1 MNLLLAFAIAAGLS
15 AALIPPATRLASRL
29 GMLDHPTNRKVHLAP
44 IARTGGWGIVVG
56 ALVPFLYS
64 LSVDPLLLSYLIGA
78 VVLFG
83 FGLWDD
89 AANLNHRLKF
99 IGQTVAAAGVVF
111 CGDLYVTRIPFMG
124 EMPMPEMYARPFSVF
139 ALVGVIN
146 AVNHSDGLDG
156 LAGGECLLSL
166 AAILALLLPAVG
178 AADSMALLAC
188 ATLGSTL
195 AFLRYNRHPARVFMG
210 DTGSQFLGFTLG
222 VLIIY
227 LAQHTERQF
236 APSAALLLIGMP
248 VFDILVTLAL
258 RIRCGMSWFA
268 GSRNHLHHRLL
279 DRGFG
284 HYAAVG
290 ILCGMQA
297 ALVAVG
303 YLLHQQSESVLL
315 GCYVLICGGALS
327 ALVIAERRGW
337 IYARRVE
344 YHRA

>member
-1 MNLLLAFAIAAGLS
+1 MNLVLAFLIAAGLS
-15 AALIPPATRLASRL
+15 AALIPPATRLARRL
-29 GMLDHPTNRKVHLAP
+29 GMLDYPTNRKVHIAP
-44 IARTGGWGIVVG
+44 IPRTGGWGIVLG
-56 ALVPFLYS
+56 ALVPVLYMQ
-64 LSVDPLLLSYLIGA
+64 SVDPLLLSYLVGA
-78 VVLFG
+78 LVLFG

-89 AANLNHRLKF
+89 AANLNHRVKF
-99 IGQTVAAAGVVF
+99 VGQIVAAAGVVF
-111 CGDLYVTRIPFMG
+111 WGDLYVTRIPFLG
-124 EMPMPEMYARPFSVF
+124 ELPELYARPFTVF

-156 LAGGECLLSL
+156 LAGGECMLSL

-188 ATLGSTL
+188 TTFASTL
-195 AFLRYNRHPARVFMG
+195 AFLHYNRHPARVFMG

-227 LAQHTERQF
+227 LTQIAERQVT
-236 APSAALLLIGMP
+236 PTAALLLIGLP

-268 GSRNHLHHRLL
+268 GSRNHIHHRLL

-284 HYAAVG
+284 HYRAVG
-290 ILCGMQA
+290 LLYGIQA
-297 ALVAVG
+297 LLVTVA
-303 YLLHQQSESVLL
+303 YLLHQQSDYVLVA
-315 GCYVLICGGALS
+315 CYVLICGGGLS
-327 ALVIAERRGW
+327 VLVIAERRGW
-337 IYARRVE
+337 IYARSIE

>member
-1 MNLLLAFAIAAGLS
+1 MNLLFVFVIAAGLS

-29 GMLDHPTNRKVHLAP
+29 GMLDHPTNRKVHLVP
-44 IARTGGWGIVVG
+44 IPRTGGWGIAVG

-64 LSVDPLLLSYLIGA
+64 LSVDPLLLSYFIGA
-78 VVLFG
+78 LVLLG

-89 AANLNHRLKF
+89 AANLNHRIKF
-99 IGQTVAAAGVVF
+99 IGQIAAAAGVVF
-111 CGDLYVTRIPFMG
+111 WGDLYVTRIPFMG
-124 EMPMPEMYARPFSVF
+124 AMPELYARPFSVF

-178 AADSMALLAC
+178 AGDAMALLAC
-188 ATLGSTL
+188 ATCGSTL

-227 LAQHTERQF
+227 LTQIAQPQV

-268 GSRNHLHHRLL
+268 GSRNHIHHRLL

-284 HYAAVG
+284 HCGAVG
-290 ILCGMQA
+290 LLCGMQA
-297 ALVAVG
+297 LLVTVA
-303 YLLHQQSESVLL
+303 YLLHQQSDSVLL
-315 GCYVLICGGALS
+315 GCYVLICGGGLS

-337 IYARRVE
+337 IYARSIA

>member
-1 MNLLLAFAIAAGLS
+1 
-15 AALIPPATRLASRL
+15 
-29 GMLDHPTNRKVHLAP
+29 MLDYPINRKVHLAP
-44 IARTGGWGIVVG
+44 IPRTGGWGIVVG
-56 ALVPFLYS
+56 ALVPLLYS
-64 LSVDPLLLSYLIGA
+64 MSIDPLLLSYLIGA

-89 AANLNHRLKF
+89 AANLNHRVKF
-99 IGQTVAAAGVVF
+99 IGQIVAAAAVVF
-111 CGDLYVTRIPFMG
+111 WGDLYVTRIPFMG
-124 EMPMPEMYARPFSVF
+124 EMPIPEMYARPFSVF

-178 AADSMALLAC
+178 ASDSMALLAC
-188 ATLGSTL
+188 ATFGSTL

-227 LAQHTERQF
+227 LTQIAEPKV
-236 APSAALLLIGMP
+236 APTTALLLIGMP
-248 VFDILVTLAL
+248 VFDILVTLTL
-258 RIRCGMSWFA
+258 RIRRGMSWFA

-279 DRGFG
+279 DRGFCHHG
-284 HYAAVG
+284 AVG
-290 ILCGMQA
+290 LLYGMQA
-297 ALVAVG
+297 LLVAVA

-315 GCYVLICGGALS
+315 GCYVLICGGGLS
-327 ALVIAERRGW
+327 ALVLAERRGW
-337 IYARRVE
+337 IYARSIA

>member
-1 MNLLLAFAIAAGLS
+1 MNLLLAFVIAAGLS

-29 GMLDHPTNRKVHLAP
+29 GMLDHPTNRKVHLVP
-44 IARTGGWGIVVG
+44 TPRTGGWGIVVG
-56 ALVPFLYS
+56 ALVPLLYS
-64 LSVDPLLLSYLIGA
+64 LSVDPLLLSFLIGA
-78 VVLFG
+78 VVLFN

-99 IGQTVAAAGVVF
+99 VGQIVAAAGVVF
-111 CGDLYVTRIPFMG
+111 WGDLYVTRVPFMG
-124 EMPMPEMYARPFSVF
+124 ELPELYARPFSVF

-156 LAGGECLLSL
+156 LAGGECMLSL

-178 AADSMALLAC
+178 AADPMALLAC
-188 ATLGSTL
+188 TTLGSTL

-227 LAQHTERQF
+227 LIQIAERQV
-236 APSAALLLIGMP
+236 APTAALLLIGMP

-268 GSRNHLHHRLL
+268 GSRNHIHHRLL

-284 HYAAVG
+284 HHGAVG
-290 ILCGMQA
+290 VLYGMQA
-297 ALVAVG
+297 LLVTVA
-303 YLLHQQSESVLL
+303 YLLHQQSDGVLL
-315 GCYVLICGGALS
+315 GCYVLICGGGLS
-327 ALVIAERRGW
+327 ALVIAERHGW
-337 IYARRVE
+337 IYARSIE
-344 YHRA
+344 HHRA